1 MTLLHKCCLANNL
14 KLCKVLI
21 ENDSIILDAETDQGL
36 TALDI
41 ACHNSNT
48 DILAMLLDRGC
59 SVNYV
64 SRKSL
69 NKCPYL
75 LKYLDKETI
84 ATILLQRGADINY
97 VMQVNGDGLLHL
109 ACIENST
116 LKVKLLIAKG
126 VDVSIRNHQGRNAL
140 HTAVATGASVHL
152 IASLIATGID
162 INEEDNESCTALHLA
177 CDRCTTRIDIIDLLI
192 NSGANVNAQ
201 TSKKFT
207 PLYLAAK
214 NLNYEIFK
222 HLLEKGSDISIIGP
236 NGNSV
241 FHILFLHKE
250 NKDKLCNNDNE
261 YSEILLV
268 SAFIE
273 KIGKLQE
280 ASLLFKTNGDG
291 LTPFHILANYGY
303 LQLMKNIISM
313 ALN

>member
-1 MTLLHKCCLANNL
+1 MANDI

-21 ENDSIILDAETDQGL
+21 ENESIISDAETDQGL

-48 DILAMLLDRGC
+48 DILSMLLDRGC

-84 ATILLQRGADINY
+84 ATILLMRGANINY
-97 VMQVNGDGLLHL
+97 VMQVNGDSLLHL

-116 LKVKLLIAKG
+116 LKVKLLLAKG
-126 VDVSIRNHQGRNAL
+126 ADVSIRNYQGRNAL

-152 IASLIATGID
+152 ISSLIAATGIN
-162 INEEDNESCTALHLA
+162 INEEDSEGFTALHLA
-177 CDRCTTRIDIIDLLI
+177 CDSCTTRIDMIDMLI

-207 PLYLAAK
+207 PLHLAVK
-214 NLNYEIFK
+214 NLNFEIFE
-222 HLLEKGSDISIIGP
+222 HLIEKGSDISMIGP
-236 NGNSV
+236 KGNSV
-241 FHILFLHKE
+241 LHILFLHKE
-250 NKDKLCNNDNE
+250 NENKLLCKSDNE
-261 YSEILLV
+261 YSKILLV
-268 SAFIE
+268 SVFIE
-273 KIGKLQE
+273 KIGKLK
-280 ASLLFKTNGDG
+280 AVSLLFKTNDDG
-291 LTPFHILANYGY
+291 LTPFHILANYGN
-303 LQLMKNIISM
+303 LQLMKNIILMS
-313 ALN
+313 LN